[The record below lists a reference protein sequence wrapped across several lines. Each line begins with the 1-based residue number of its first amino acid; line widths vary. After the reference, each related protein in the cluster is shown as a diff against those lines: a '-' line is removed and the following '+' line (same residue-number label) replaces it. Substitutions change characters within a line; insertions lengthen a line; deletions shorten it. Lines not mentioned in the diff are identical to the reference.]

1 MAMNHWING
10 WVPAENPKGNQSWI
24 FTGRTDAEAEV
35 PLWPPDVKSQLIG
48 KDPDAGTDWG
58 QEEKGQWRMRWLV
71 GITNS
76 VDMSLSELQE
86 MIKNREARCAAVHGV
101 QKVRQDLV
109 TEQQQPPPIKTTL
122 DFHFLLTY
130 LTAFL
135 TYMTPFEIL
144 WFHEIEREMRR

>member
-1 MAMNHWING
+1 
-10 WVPAENPKGNQSWI
+10 
-24 FTGRTDAEAEV
+24 
-35 PLWPPDVKSQLIG
+35 
-48 KDPDAGTDWG
+48 
-58 QEEKGQWRMRWLV
+58 MRWLV

-86 MIKNREARCAAVHGV
+86 MIKNREARCAAIHGV

-144 WFHEIEREMRR
+144 WFHEIEREMRK